1 MDSPSAVPHL
11 VESTA
16 LGKLPSPGDI
26 STPSQ
31 NTYVHPLESLQDS
44 SNATDYSSFTSQ
56 PGSVSAKSTPSNR
69 SVLIEDIKHEIMVN
83 HLYQQQCSHLWVS
96 DSSGECEGVLLRKSK
111 GHYLACP
118 QPLLNSTFARMCTQ
132 LNVSVRNL
140 STLRRSNANHLQV
153 AVTVNSR
160 VIKTFLAWAP
170 GAKDV
175 PLMNGL
181 RVQILSS
188 MDELSQARI
197 YQFAAFVTSESLLI
211 VWDDDPSNV
220 IERATKIEAELM
232 QLVWQTEEMNSDDAI
247 TMEKIEHSERDVD
260 NEPIETM
267 LEHRSTN
274 LMNTNLV
281 ACTLVIVVVLLGLAC
296 RSLATEITVDGQYFR
311 LAFLSLVP
319 VQVFFT
325 LVSKLPIC
333 GPLNSD

>member
-1 MDSPSAVPHL
+1 
-11 VESTA
+11 
-16 LGKLPSPGDI
+16 
-26 STPSQ
+26 
-31 NTYVHPLESLQDS
+31 
-44 SNATDYSSFTSQ
+44 
-56 PGSVSAKSTPSNR
+56 
-69 SVLIEDIKHEIMVN
+69 
-83 HLYQQQCSHLWVS
+83 
-96 DSSGECEGVLLRKSK
+96 
-111 GHYLACP
+111 
-118 QPLLNSTFARMCTQ
+118 
-132 LNVSVRNL
+132 
-140 STLRRSNANHLQV
+140 
-153 AVTVNSR
+153 
-160 VIKTFLAWAP
+160 
-170 GAKDV
+170 
-175 PLMNGL
+175 MNGL